1 MGTRT
6 KKRLKKKGEHYFW
19 NSGFEPSDYKS
30 ADVV

>member
-6 KKRLKKKGEHYFW
+6 KKRLKGNTIFW

-30 ADVV
+30 VDVV